1 MADPTQPSAPHP
13 AFNAHHPPSR
23 EIIDQCVHCGFCLP
37 VCPTYV
43 LWNEEMDSPRGRIY
57 LMKLAADGKS
67 DMNPQWVSHF
77 DSCLGCMACM
87 TACPSGVDYGK
98 LVEATRSQIERNH
111 HRSIAEKLY
120 RRFIFSTF
128 TRPDRLRMLRLPLL
142 AYQKSG
148 VQALLRRIGILNLL
162 PKKVRAMEALMPQLG
177 ASEFIP
183 SVTPA
188 QGSQRRRVGLLL
200 GCVQREFFPQV
211 NAATV
216 RVLAAEGCEV
226 VAPHDQPCCGALLV
240 HAGEE
245 ASAVVLARK
254 TIDAFE
260 SANVDTIITNA
271 AGCGS
276 NVKEYG
282 HLLRDDPQY
291 AARAK
296 AFSSKC
302 KDVAEFLAG
311 LKPRAQ
317 RNPLK
322 LRVAYHDACHLQHA
336 QGIRL
341 QPRSLLTNIPGI
353 ELVEIPEAAVCCGS
367 AGIYNLVQPDAAN
380 ALGDR
385 KAQLIAPLNVDV
397 IATGNPGCL
406 LQLQSALA
414 RSGRNI
420 PVVHTIQLLD
430 SSLRARF
437 TDSRSDSSSLS
448 SSSTF
453 AAEGS

>member
-1 MADPTQPSAPHP
+1 MTPAALSA
-13 AFNAHHPPSR
+13 FDTHHPPSR

-98 LVEATRSQIERNH
+98 LIEATRAQIERNH
-111 HRSIAEKLY
+111 HRSIAEKFY

-142 AYQKSG
+142 AYQKTG
-148 VQALLRRIGILNLL
+148 VQALLRRTGILNLL
-162 PKKVRAMEALMPQLG
+162 PKKMRAMEALMPQLG
-177 ASEFIP
+177 ASEFIL

-188 QGSQRRRVGLLL
+188 QSSQRRRVGLLL

-226 VAPHDQPCCGALLV
+226 VAPPDQPCCGALLV

-291 AARAK
+291 ATRAE

-302 KDVAEFLAG
+302 KDVTEFLAG

-353 ELVEIPEAAVCCGS
+353 ELVEIPESAVCCGS

-414 RSGRNI
+414 RSGRKI

>member
-1 MADPTQPSAPHP
+1 MADPTQTP
-13 AFNAHHPPSR
+13 AALTAFDSHHPPAP
-23 EIIDQCVHCGFCLP
+23 ELIDQCVHCGFCLP

-67 DMNPQWVSHF
+67 DINPQWVSHF

-87 TACPSGVDYGK
+87 TACPSGVDYSK
-98 LVEATRSQIERNH
+98 LIEATRAQIERNH
-111 HRSIAEKLY
+111 KRSFAEKLY
-120 RRFIFSTF
+120 RRFIFSMF

-148 VQALLRRIGILNLL
+148 VQALLRRTGILNLL
-162 PKKVRAMEALMPQLG
+162 PKQLRAMETLMPQLG
-177 ASEFIP
+177 PSESIP
-183 SVTPA
+183 SVTPP
-188 QGSQRRRVGLLL
+188 QGTKRARVGLLL

-226 VAPHDQPCCGALLV
+226 VVPQDQPCCGALLV

-245 ASAVVLARK
+245 AAAIVLARK
-254 TIDAFE
+254 TIDAFDR
-260 SANVDTIITNA
+260 ANVDNIITNA

-282 HLLRDDPQY
+282 HLLRDDPLY
-291 AARAK
+291 ASRAK
-296 AFSSKC
+296 AFASKC
-302 KDVAEFLAG
+302 KDVTEFLG
-311 LKPRAQ
+311 ELEPRAN
-317 RNPLK
+317 RNPLN

-336 QGIRL
+336 QSIRI
-341 QPRSLLTNIPGI
+341 QPRSLLLGIPGV
-353 ELVEIPEAAVCCGS
+353 ELVEIPESAVCCGS
-367 AGIYNLVQPDAAN
+367 AGIYNLVQPAAAN

-385 KAQLIAPLNVDV
+385 KAQLIAPLNADV

-414 RSGRNI
+414 RSGRTI

-430 SSLRARF
+430 ASFRARL
-437 TDSRSDSSSLS
+437 TNSTSESSSVS
-448 SSSTF
+448 SASTF
-453 AAEGS
+453 AAGS